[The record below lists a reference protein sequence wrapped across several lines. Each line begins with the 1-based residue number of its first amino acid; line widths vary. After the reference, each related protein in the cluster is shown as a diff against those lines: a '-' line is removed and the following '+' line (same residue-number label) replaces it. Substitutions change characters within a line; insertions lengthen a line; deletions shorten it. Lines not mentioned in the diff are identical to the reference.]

1 MPPDQIEP
9 LTTTG
14 GGNPAID
21 WLNLTDAAGC
31 KVAYY
36 RLILETPPWGGWSGF
51 FGAGAE
57 SIYYGVLVLMSWG
70 AGLVDWPSKTDNWLP
85 YLREGY
91 DKLTGHLFT
100 HINPIYIVGISMAVL
115 IVSMVYRRVEGN
127 NAQFTKVQWHR
138 LGAAFV
144 LMMFVI
150 MMVSNPFYIIETIL
164 DFLFGLATAATFT
177 SDEGGVNAANASFGT
192 DIIRKV
198 NWLINYGK
206 VLDAECAQAWSE
218 AQAAHGPNPACI
230 TNDPA
235 IQSFVEPS
243 MSTVGLAAFAFV
255 FALVFFVFSAVSA
268 YYLVSHLS
276 LAIGFSIGSAY
287 VAAGSVNR
295 RRPYDPL
302 ANIWARAGRHG
313 LYFVAVLVIIVVLRS
328 WLNDLITLWTD
339 IPIFLELLFLAIEYV
354 ALTIIVVA
362 INWKKESI
370 LSLFKDRIT
379 GSTHWKALY
388 PGGNSKA
395 NITETMLAAP
405 GEWAGQRYEQG
416 KAWVSETWQSYL
428 SHEDAPASPSSPTGD
443 QLMREI
449 PDTVESKAVQ
459 ERVDIFPTT
468 PSIMIDIDPDT
479 SAPAGVSLAKT
490 GSEVTDLDSLPPD
503 ATAPGDSSTLGPDV
517 TAVYAQQAIDS
528 AQHSDTQLVPA
539 AATPGVKLMEDMPPA
554 TQDFNAGMSKYWDAI
569 KHVDNLQSDAN
580 ALRDST
586 SGPQTSND
594 LSELA
599 NQHYRAVD
607 ILYPDAP
614 KLAPEDHDPPAPTI
628 LDSAQWLQRMQH
640 NRKMLQAKG
649 IYSIMTMTTSMDTD
663 LDVDFAVDEYGNNVV
678 KSKHGVGFGDYI

>member
-21 WLNLTDAAGC
+21 WLNLIDSDGG
-31 KVAYY
+31 KIAYY
-36 RLILETPPWGGWSGF
+36 RLILETPPWGGWAGF

-57 SIYYGVLVLMSWG
+57 SIYYFVLVLMSWG
-70 AGLVDWPSKTDNWLP
+70 AGLVDWPTKTDNWLP

-91 DKLTGHLFT
+91 DKLAGHLFS
-100 HINPIYIVGISMAVL
+100 HVNPIYIVGISMAML

-127 NAQFTKVQWHR
+127 NAQFAKAQWHR

-150 MMVSNPFYIIETIL
+150 MMVSNPFAIIETIL
-164 DFLFGLATAATFT
+164 DFLFGLATAVTFT
-177 SDEGGVNAANASFGT
+177 GDEGGVNASNASFGT

-206 VLDAECAQAWSE
+206 VLDAECARAWAE
-218 AQAAHGPNPACI
+218 AQNNHGPNPACI

-243 MSTVGLAAFAFV
+243 MSTVGLAGFALV
-255 FALVFFVFSAVSA
+255 FALVFFVFSVVSA

-276 LAIGFSIGSAY
+276 LAIGLSIGSAY

-302 ANIWARAGRHG
+302 ANTWARAARHG
-313 LYFVAVLVIIVVLRS
+313 LYFVAVLAIIVILRS

-339 IPIFLELLFLAIEYV
+339 IPIFLELLFLAIEYIL
-354 ALTIIVVA
+354 LTIIVVA

-395 NITETMLAAP
+395 NITETILAAP
-405 GEWAGQRYEQG
+405 GEWASQRYEQG
-416 KAWVSETWQSYL
+416 KAWVSQNWQTYL
-428 SHEDAPASPSSPTGD
+428 THEDEPSSSSTGD
-443 QLMREI
+443 KTMREI
-449 PDTVESKAVQ
+449 PDTAESKAAQ
-459 ERVDIFPTT
+459 ERVDIFAST
-468 PSIMIDIDPDT
+468 PSITIDIDPDATASSGT
-479 SAPAGVSLAKT
+479 SLTKPAS
-490 GSEVTDLDSLPPD
+490 SITDLDSQSRD
-503 ATAPGDSSTLGPDV
+503 ATAAGGSTLGPDV
-517 TAVYAQQAIDS
+517 TAAYAQQAMDA
-528 AQHSDTQLVPA
+528 AQHSDTQLESAPTAPDAV
-539 AATPGVKLMEDMPPA
+539 LMGDMPPA
-554 TQDFNAGMSKYWDAI
+554 TQDFNAGMAKYWDAI
-569 KHVDNLQSDAN
+569 KHVDNLQADAN

-586 SGPQTSND
+586 SGPQTAAD

-614 KLAPEDHDPPAPTI
+614 NLASDDIDQPAPSI
-628 LDSAQWLQRMQH
+628 LDSAQWLQRMKH
-640 NRKMLQAKG
+640 SRKMLQAKG
-649 IYSIMTMTTSMDTD
+649 IYSIMTMTTSLDTD